1 MSITEK
7 IRMFRRLREQKNLAV
22 YAEYDGTRPTKENL
36 GEIGHIFDKFK
47 AIADPNCM
55 DNTKIFVLLVFF
67 MYSPKSFIDKRICR
81 GGVRK
86 EIAKVLGLSNS
97 AVTKHFGDAKSL
109 LFSHKGF
116 RDEAERV
123 YAKLAGAT
131 DAPSGA
137 LTQQPCP
144 GDTR

>member
-7 IRMFRRLREQKNLAV
+7 IRVIRLLREQKNIAV
-22 YAEYDGTRPTKENL
+22 YAEYNGTRPIKDNL
-36 GEIGHIFDKFK
+36 GEIAHIFDRFK
-47 AIADPNCM
+47 AVADPTCR

-67 MYSPKSFIDKRICR
+67 MYSPMSFLDKRICR

-109 LFSHKGF
+109 LFNHKGF

-123 YAKLAGAT
+123 YTRLSELT
-131 DAPSGA
+131 DEPSDA
-137 LTQQPCP
+137 LTRQPCQD
-144 GDTR
+144 DTR